1 MYESIVVIINDKKYI
16 LTYNTNAL
24 SVSELMDIINYEVLD
39 IEEDFDAVNE
49 VLQMEYDSELAEYT
63 EYRF

>member
-24 SVSELMDIINYEVLD
+24 SVSELMDIIEYEGLD
-39 IEEDFDAVNE
+39 IEEDFDAINE

>member
-24 SVSELMDIINYEVLD
+24 SVSELMDIINYEGLD
-39 IEEDFDAVNE
+39 IEEDFDAINE
-49 VLQMEYDSELAEYT
+49 ILQMEYDSELAEYT
-63 EYRF
+63 EYKF

>member
-1 MYESIVVIINDKKYI
+1 MYESIVVIINDEKYI

-24 SVSELMDIINYEVLD
+24 SVSELMDIIDNEGLD
-39 IEEDFDAVNE
+39 IEEDFDAINE

>member
-1 MYESIVVIINDKKYI
+1 MYESVVVIINDKKYI

-24 SVSELMDIINYEVLD
+24 SVSELMDIINYEELD

>member
-24 SVSELMDIINYEVLD
+24 SVSELMDIIDNEGLD
-39 IEEDFDAVNE
+39 IEEDFDAINE

>member
-1 MYESIVVIINDKKYI
+1 MYESVVVIINDKKYI
-16 LTYNTNAL
+16 LNYNTNVL
-24 SVSELMDIINYEVLD
+24 SVSELMDIIEYEGLD

-49 VLQMEYDSELAEYT
+49 VLQMEYDTELAEYT

>member
-1 MYESIVVIINDKKYI
+1 MYESVVVIINDKKYI

-24 SVSELMDIINYEVLD
+24 SVSELMDIINYEGLD
-39 IEEDFDAVNE
+39 IEEDFDAINE

>member
-24 SVSELMDIINYEVLD
+24 SVSELMDIINHEGLD
-39 IEEDFDAVNE
+39 IEGDFDAINE
-49 VLQMEYDSELAEYT
+49 ILQIEYDSELIEYT

>member
-1 MYESIVVIINDKKYI
+1 MYESVVVIINDKKYI

-24 SVSELMDIINYEVLD
+24 SVSELMEIINEEGLD
-39 IEEDFDAVNE
+39 IEEDFDAINE

>member
-1 MYESIVVIINDKKYI
+1 MYESVVVIINDKKYI

-24 SVSELMDIINYEVLD
+24 SVSELMDIINYEGLD

>member
-24 SVSELMDIINYEVLD
+24 SVSELMDIINHEGLD
-39 IEEDFDAVNE
+39 IEEDFDAINE
-49 VLQMEYDSELAEYT
+49 ILQIEYDSELIEYT

>member
-24 SVSELMDIINYEVLD
+24 SVSELMDIIDNEGLD
-39 IEEDFDAVNE
+39 IEEDFDAINE
-49 VLQMEYDSELAEYT
+49 ILQMEYDSELAEYT

>member
-24 SVSELMDIINYEVLD
+24 SVSELMDIINYEGLD

>member
-1 MYESIVVIINDKKYI
+1 MYESVVVIINDKKYI

-24 SVSELMDIINYEVLD
+24 SVSELMDIIDYEGLD

>member
-24 SVSELMDIINYEVLD
+24 SVSELMDVIDNEGLD
-39 IEEDFDAVNE
+39 IEEDFDAINE
-49 VLQMEYDSELAEYT
+49 ILKMEYDSELAEYT

>member
-24 SVSELMDIINYEVLD
+24 SVSELMDIIDYEGLD
-39 IEEDFDAVNE
+39 IEEDFDAINE
-49 VLQMEYDSELAEYT
+49 ILQMEYDSELAKYT
-63 EYRF
+63 EYKF

>member
-24 SVSELMDIINYEVLD
+24 SVSELMDIINHEGLD
-39 IEEDFDAVNE
+39 IEEDFDAINE
-49 VLQMEYDSELAEYT
+49 ILQMEYDSELAEYT

>member
-1 MYESIVVIINDKKYI
+1 MYESVVVIINDKKYI

-24 SVSELMDIINYEVLD
+24 SVSELMDIINYEGLD

-49 VLQMEYDSELAEYT
+49 VLQIEYDSELAEYT

>member
-24 SVSELMDIINYEVLD
+24 SVSELMDIINYEGLD
-39 IEEDFDAVNE
+39 IEEDFDAINE
-49 VLQMEYDSELAEYT
+49 ILQMEYDSELAEYT